1 MAIGRISGSVLKS
14 NLTRNGVDLAFETNL
29 LYLDVTNNRVGIGT
43 SEPNTTLHI
52 VGNTTITGDLSVSGN
67 IVFEAGSINSLDTG
81 AISIND
87 NTIAGS
93 RSNEDIVIQAA
104 GTGRIVLKNTLVANT
119 IESDDSTAIQINDGV
134 NISGTLNAKTLI
146 TNTIGS
152 EDSSAIQ
159 INDAVNVSGAAT
171 INNTLAV
178 TSTSRFTGDATFLG
192 SITGDTNSPVTIA
205 PDGTGDVHLNTDS
218 VRIGDN
224 NSDATIATRGTGDL
238 ILTTNEGSG
247 TEGTIR
253 LYDGANGNIELAP
266 NGTGDVYLTTDTV
279 RVGDSN
285 ANATITTNGTGDL
298 TLNTNSGSNSGSI
311 LINDGINGN
320 IEITPNG
327 TGSIV
332 LDGLYW
338 PQADGSA
345 NQVLTTN
352 GSGQLSFTSLSA
364 FTGITFV
371 GDDSTG
377 STINT
382 AETFKIAGTQNI
394 TTAVS
399 GDTLTIT
406 GPNLSSYLTNS
417 PITIVGDDST
427 GTTLNTG
434 ETIKVAGTQN
444 ITTAVSG
451 DTLTIT
457 GPNLTSF
464 ITASSA
470 DTLTNKT
477 FNANGTGNSITNIEV
492 ADFASGV
499 VDTDLSAVS
508 ASDDTVPSAK
518 AVKAYIDAQNTA
530 QSITFVGDDST
541 GTAVNSGETIK
552 IAGTQNI
559 TTAVS
564 GDTLTI
570 TGPSLT
576 GYAQKTDTAI
586 TIVGD
591 DSTGTAV
598 TVGETFK
605 IAGGSNITTA
615 VSGDTLTINGSNPAQ
630 GITFIGDDSTGT
642 AVADGGTL
650 QIVGAGSVDTSISGN
665 VLTIT
670 GTSSIDSLNTGGLLI
685 DDNKITGSRSNED
698 IEISTSGTGVIT
710 TNASIIPTT
719 DDAVDLGSLTK
730 RFRKG
735 YFGSGTVYIGDQTIS
750 SSKTGLIFSGRI
762 NTPSSMLDESAK
774 IISKIGIDTSEK
786 TIDRVSTSDIRSSL
800 YYQVY
805 RDEIRNEVIASKT
818 SIVHNGLEAFMS
830 VSAVVN
836 STSVLPHAGH
846 NTLSAR
852 VVGDDVLYK
861 VTGDSAI
868 NSIQCYR
875 LPLFDNTG
883 LKNNGRTSTLRYE
896 NLSTAE
902 TVIDTWSIG
911 EYRSAKYFVSVS
923 DEGAAISNDYLNAEI
938 SMVHNGTDA
947 YITTY
952 NIVSS
957 SNESFIIFTA
967 DINDGVARLR
977 ARSTGG
983 TLNLKLHK
991 LLLSDTE
998 STDETDYQKIVGTTT
1013 TSSAAATID
1022 SFHLTDTTAAFYTLS
1037 AHDTNNSQSS
1047 VSEVVVVHN
1056 GHDVS
1061 ITVGPQLSTDGTIH
1075 IEWSAYIRGNQ
1086 LFLQASGSEG
1096 EIKITGYRI
1105 SLYRP
1110 EAGNSNASLSAQGIT
1125 FVGDDSTGT
1134 RISDN
1139 ETVKIAG
1146 GTGITTSMTGDVLTI
1161 TATGEAT
1168 AQGLTFAGDDS
1179 SGTRISDGETVK
1191 IAGSGGITTAM
1202 SGDTLTITG
1211 PTAFT
1216 FSVAGDDST
1225 QRAISTGNTIK
1236 FVGSNGI
1243 STATDAE
1250 GNVTISGTTLVTLNI
1265 DGGATATVYD
1275 LAVLSLDG
1283 GSGSSTYGAGE
1294 TAVDGGGA

>member
-43 SEPNTTLHI
+43 SEPSTALHI

-159 INDAVNVSGAAT
+159 INDAVNVSGTLTAT
-171 INNTLAV
+171 GLV
-178 TSTSRFTGDATFLG
+178 
-192 SITGDTNSPVTIA
+192 
-205 PDGTGDVHLNTDS
+205 
-218 VRIGDN
+218 
-224 NSDATIATRGTGDL
+224 
-238 ILTTNEGSG
+238 
-247 TEGTIR
+247 
-253 LYDGANGNIELAP
+253 ANG
-266 NGTGDVYLTTDTV
+266 
-279 RVGDSN
+279 
-285 ANATITTNGTGDL
+285 ITYP
-298 TLNTNSGSNSGSI
+298 SS
-311 LINDGINGN
+311 
-320 IEITPNG
+320 
-327 TGSIV
+327 
-332 LDGLYW
+332 
-338 PQADGSA
+338 DGSA

-364 FTGITFV
+364 FTGIAFV

-605 IAGGSNITTA
+605 ILGGSNITTA

-698 IEISTSGTGVIT
+698 IEVSTSGTGVIT

-735 YFGSGTVYIGDQTIS
+735 YFGSGTIYIGDQTIS

-786 TIDRVSTSDIRSSL
+786 TIDVVPVADIRSAL

-805 RDEIRNEVIASKT
+805 RDEVNDEVTASKI
-818 SIVHNGLEAFMS
+818 SIVHDGLEAFMS
-830 VSAVVN
+830 ESAVI
-836 STSVLPHAGH
+836 STGTFVADEGH
-846 NTLSAR
+846 TSSAS
-852 VVGDDVLYK
+852 VVGDNLLYK
-861 VTGDSAI
+861 ITGDSSI
-868 NSIQCYR
+868 NSVQVYKI
-875 LPLFDNTG
+875 PLNDNTQ
-883 LKNNGRTSTLRYE
+883 LNSLGRTSTLQYE

-902 TVIDTWSIG
+902 TVIDTWSIS
-911 EYRSAKYFVSVS
+911 EYRSAKYFITAS
-923 DEGAAISNDYLNAEI
+923 DQGAGISNDYLNAEVC
-938 SMVHNGTDA
+938 MVHDNTDA
-947 YITTY
+947 YVTTY

-957 SNESFIIFTA
+957 SDESFITFTA
-967 DINDGVARLR
+967 DISDGIARLQ

-983 TLNLKLHK
+983 TLNLKIHK
-991 LLLSDTE
+991 LLLSDVESNDKTE
-998 STDETDYQKIVGTTT
+998 YQTIIGTVT
-1013 TSSAAATID
+1013 TSSAATTID
-1022 SFHLTDTTAAFYTLS
+1022 SFHITDTTAAFYTIS
-1037 AHDTNNSQSS
+1037 AHDNNNSQSS
-1047 VSEVVVVHN
+1047 ISEIFVVHN
-1056 GHDVS
+1056 DNNTVS
-1061 ITVGPQLSTDGTIH
+1061 ITTGPQLSTDGIIH
-1075 IEWSAYIRGNQ
+1075 LEWSAHIAGNQ
-1086 LFLQASGSEG
+1086 VFLQASGSESQ
-1096 EIKITGYRI
+1096 IKITGYRV

-1110 EAGNSNASLSAQGIT
+1110 AGGNSNASLSAQGIT
-1125 FVGDDSTGT
+1125 FVGDDSSGT

-1139 ETVKIAG
+1139 ETVKITG
-1146 GTGITTSMTGDVLTI
+1146 GTGITTSMSGDTLTI
-1161 TATGEAT
+1161 TATGDAT
-1168 AQGLTFAGDDS
+1168 AQGLTFVGDDS

-1191 IAGSGGITTAM
+1191 ITGSGGITTAM

-1243 STATDAE
+1243 TTTTDAQ
-1250 GNVTISGTTLVTLNI
+1250 GTVTISGTTLVTLNI

>member
-43 SEPNTTLHI
+43 SEPSTALHI

-159 INDAVNVSGAAT
+159 INDAVNVSGTLTAT
-171 INNTLAV
+171 GLV
-178 TSTSRFTGDATFLG
+178 
-192 SITGDTNSPVTIA
+192 
-205 PDGTGDVHLNTDS
+205 
-218 VRIGDN
+218 
-224 NSDATIATRGTGDL
+224 
-238 ILTTNEGSG
+238 
-247 TEGTIR
+247 
-253 LYDGANGNIELAP
+253 ANG
-266 NGTGDVYLTTDTV
+266 
-279 RVGDSN
+279 
-285 ANATITTNGTGDL
+285 ITYP
-298 TLNTNSGSNSGSI
+298 SS
-311 LINDGINGN
+311 
-320 IEITPNG
+320 
-327 TGSIV
+327 
-332 LDGLYW
+332 
-338 PQADGSA
+338 DGSA

-364 FTGITFV
+364 FTGIAFV

-605 IAGGSNITTA
+605 IVGGSNITTA

-650 QIVGAGSVDTSISGN
+650 QIVGAGSVDATISGN
-665 VLTIT
+665 VLTI
-670 GTSSIDSLNTGGLLI
+670 TSSIDSLNTGGLSI

-698 IEISTSGTGVIT
+698 IEVSTSGTGVIT

-735 YFGSGTVYIGDQTIS
+735 YFGSGTIYIGDQSIS

-786 TIDRVSTSDIRSSL
+786 TIDVVPVADTRSAL

-805 RDEIRNEVIASKT
+805 RDEVNDEVTASKI
-818 SIVHNGLEAFMS
+818 SIVHDGLEAFMS
-830 VSAVVN
+830 ESAVI
-836 STSVLPHAGH
+836 STGTFVADEGH
-846 NTLSAR
+846 TSSAS
-852 VVGDDVLYK
+852 VVGDNLLYK
-861 VTGDSAI
+861 ITGDSSI
-868 NSIQCYR
+868 NSVQVYKI
-875 LPLFDNTG
+875 PLNDNTQ
-883 LKNNGRTSTLRYE
+883 LNSLGRTSTLQYE

-902 TVIDTWSIG
+902 TVIDTWSIS
-911 EYRSAKYFVSVS
+911 EYRSAKYFITAS
-923 DEGAAISNDYLNAEI
+923 DQGAGISNDYLNAEVC
-938 SMVHNGTDA
+938 MVHDNTDA
-947 YITTY
+947 YVTTY

-957 SNESFIIFTA
+957 SDESFITFTA
-967 DINDGVARLR
+967 DISDGIARLQ

-983 TLNLKLHK
+983 TLNLKIHK
-991 LLLSDTE
+991 LLLSDVESNDKTE
-998 STDETDYQKIVGTTT
+998 YQTIIGTVT
-1013 TSSAAATID
+1013 TSSAATTID
-1022 SFHLTDTTAAFYTLS
+1022 SFHITDTTAAFYTIS
-1037 AHDTNNSQSS
+1037 AHDNNNSQSS
-1047 VSEVVVVHN
+1047 ISEIFVVHN
-1056 GHDVS
+1056 DNNTVS
-1061 ITVGPQLSTDGTIH
+1061 ITTGPQLSTDGIIH
-1075 IEWSAYIRGNQ
+1075 LEWSAHIAGNQ
-1086 LFLQASGSEG
+1086 VFLQASGSESQ
-1096 EIKITGYRI
+1096 IKITGYRV

-1110 EAGNSNASLSAQGIT
+1110 AGGNSNASLSAQGIT
-1125 FVGDDSTGT
+1125 FVGDDSSGT

-1139 ETVKIAG
+1139 ETVKITG
-1146 GTGITTSMTGDVLTI
+1146 GTGITTSMTGDTLTI

-1243 STATDAE
+1243 TTTTDAE
-1250 GNVTISGTTLVTLNI
+1250 GTITISGTTLVTLNI

-1275 LAVLSLDG
+1275 LTGLNLDG

-1294 TAVDGGGA
+1294 TSVNGSGA

>member
-43 SEPNTTLHI
+43 SEPNTALHV

-67 IVFEAGSINSLDTG
+67 IVFEAASINSLDTG
-81 AISIND
+81 AISIDD
-87 NTIAGS
+87 NTISGY
-93 RSNEDIVIQAA
+93 RSNEDIVISAA

-134 NISGTLNAKTLI
+134 NVSGTLNAKTLI
-146 TNTIGS
+146 TNTISS

-159 INDAVNVSGAAT
+159 INDGVN
-171 INNTLAV
+171 I
-178 TSTSRFTGDATFLG
+178 
-192 SITGDTNSPVTIA
+192 
-205 PDGTGDVHLNTDS
+205 
-218 VRIGDN
+218 
-224 NSDATIATRGTGDL
+224 
-238 ILTTNEGSG
+238 SG
-247 TEGTIR
+247 TLTANSG
-253 LYDGANGNIELAP
+253 LVANG
-266 NGTGDVYLTTDTV
+266 
-279 RVGDSN
+279 
-285 ANATITTNGTGDL
+285 ITYP
-298 TLNTNSGSNSGSI
+298 SS
-311 LINDGINGN
+311 
-320 IEITPNG
+320 
-327 TGSIV
+327 
-332 LDGLYW
+332 
-338 PQADGSA
+338 DGSA
-345 NQVLTTN
+345 NQVLTTD
-352 GSGQLSFTSLSA
+352 GAGVLSFTSLSS

-382 AETFKIAGTQNI
+382 AETFKITGTQNI

-406 GPNLSSYLTNS
+406 GPN
-417 PITIVGDDST
+417 
-427 GTTLNTG
+427 
-434 ETIKVAGTQN
+434 
-444 ITTAVSG
+444 
-451 DTLTIT
+451 
-457 GPNLTSF
+457 
-464 ITASSA
+464 
-470 DTLTNKT
+470 
-477 FNANGTGNSITNIEV
+477 
-492 ADFASGV
+492 
-499 VDTDLSAVS
+499 
-508 ASDDTVPSAK
+508 
-518 AVKAYIDAQNTA
+518 
-530 QSITFVGDDST
+530 
-541 GTAVNSGETIK
+541 
-552 IAGTQNI
+552 
-559 TTAVS
+559 
-564 GDTLTI
+564 
-570 TGPSLT
+570 LT

-605 IAGGSNITTA
+605 IVGGSNITTA

-650 QIVGAGSVDTSISGN
+650 QIVGAGSVDATISGN
-665 VLTIT
+665 VLTI
-670 GTSSIDSLNTGGLLI
+670 TSSIDSLNTGGLLI

-774 IISKIGIDTSEK
+774 IISKIGINTSEK
-786 TIDRVSTSDIRSSL
+786 TIDRVSTSAIRSSL

-805 RDEIRNEVIASKT
+805 RDEIRDEVIASKT
-818 SIVHNGLEAFMS
+818 SIVHDGLEAFMS

-836 STSVLPHAGH
+836 SSGVLPHVGH
-846 NTLSAR
+846 NTLSAT

-883 LKNNGRTSTLRYE
+883 SKNNGRTSTLRYE

-923 DEGAAISNDYLNAEI
+923 DEGAQISNDYLNAEI

-947 YITTY
+947 YVTTY

-957 SNESFIIFTA
+957 SNDSFIIFTA
-967 DINDGVARLR
+967 DVSDGVARLK

-998 STDETDYQKIVGTTT
+998 SADETDYQKIVGTTT

-1056 GHDVS
+1056 GYDAD
-1061 ITVGPQLSTDGTIH
+1061 IIVGPQLSTDGTIH
-1075 IEWSAYIRGNQ
+1075 IEWSAYIQGNQ

-1105 SLYRP
+1105 GLYRP

-1139 ETVKIAG
+1139 ETVKITG
-1146 GTGITTSMTGDVLTI
+1146 GTGITTSMIGDVLTI

-1225 QRAISTGNTIK
+1225 QRAVSTGNTIK

-1243 STATDAE
+1243 STATDAA

-1275 LAVLSLDG
+1275 LTGLNLDG

-1294 TAVDGGGA
+1294 TSVNGGGA

>member
-1 MAIGRISGSVLKS
+1 M
-14 NLTRNGVDLAFETNL
+14 
-29 LYLDVTNNRVGIGT
+29 
-43 SEPNTTLHI
+43 
-52 VGNTTITGDLSVSGN
+52 SGN
-67 IVFEAGSINSLDTG
+67 IVFEAASINSLDTG
-81 AISIND
+81 ALSIND
-87 NTIAGS
+87 NNITGS
-93 RSNEDIVIQAA
+93 RSNEDIVISAA
-104 GTGRIVLKNTLVANT
+104 GTGRIVLKNTLVANS
-119 IESDDSTAIQINDGV
+119 IESNDSTAIQINDGV

-146 TNTIGS
+146 TNTISS

-159 INDAVNVSGAAT
+159 INDAVNVSGTLTAT
-171 INNTLAV
+171 GLV
-178 TSTSRFTGDATFLG
+178 
-192 SITGDTNSPVTIA
+192 
-205 PDGTGDVHLNTDS
+205 
-218 VRIGDN
+218 
-224 NSDATIATRGTGDL
+224 
-238 ILTTNEGSG
+238 
-247 TEGTIR
+247 
-253 LYDGANGNIELAP
+253 ANG
-266 NGTGDVYLTTDTV
+266 
-279 RVGDSN
+279 
-285 ANATITTNGTGDL
+285 ITYP
-298 TLNTNSGSNSGSI
+298 SS
-311 LINDGINGN
+311 
-320 IEITPNG
+320 
-327 TGSIV
+327 
-332 LDGLYW
+332 
-338 PQADGSA
+338 DGSA

-352 GSGQLSFTSLSA
+352 GAGVLSFTSLSA

-382 AETFKIAGTQNI
+382 AETFKITGTQNI

-470 DTLTNKT
+470 NTLTNKT

-605 IAGGSNITTA
+605 ILGGSNITTA

-735 YFGSGTVYIGDQTIS
+735 YFGSGTVYIGNQTIS

-846 NTLSAR
+846 NTLSAT

-923 DEGAAISNDYLNAEI
+923 DERAAISNDYLNAEI

-983 TLNLKLHK
+983 ILNLKLHK

-1056 GHDVS
+1056 GYDVS
-1061 ITVGPQLSTDGTIH
+1061 IIVGPQLSTDGTIH
-1075 IEWSAYIRGNQ
+1075 IEWSAYIQGNQ

-1125 FVGDDSTGT
+1125 FVGDDSSGT

-1139 ETVKIAG
+1139 ETVKITG
-1146 GTGITTSMTGDVLTI
+1146 GTGITTSMSGDTLTI
-1161 TATGEAT
+1161 TATGNAT

-1243 STATDAE
+1243 TTTTDAE
-1250 GNVTISGTTLVTLNI
+1250 GTITISGTTLVTLNI

-1275 LAVLSLDG
+1275 LIGLNLDG

-1294 TAVDGGGA
+1294 TSVDGGGA

>member
-43 SEPNTTLHI
+43 SEPSTALHI

-159 INDAVNVSGAAT
+159 INDAVNVSGTLTAT
-171 INNTLAV
+171 GLV
-178 TSTSRFTGDATFLG
+178 
-192 SITGDTNSPVTIA
+192 
-205 PDGTGDVHLNTDS
+205 
-218 VRIGDN
+218 
-224 NSDATIATRGTGDL
+224 
-238 ILTTNEGSG
+238 
-247 TEGTIR
+247 
-253 LYDGANGNIELAP
+253 ANG
-266 NGTGDVYLTTDTV
+266 
-279 RVGDSN
+279 
-285 ANATITTNGTGDL
+285 ITYP
-298 TLNTNSGSNSGSI
+298 SS
-311 LINDGINGN
+311 
-320 IEITPNG
+320 
-327 TGSIV
+327 
-332 LDGLYW
+332 
-338 PQADGSA
+338 DGSA

-364 FTGITFV
+364 FTGIAFV

-605 IAGGSNITTA
+605 IVGGSNITTA

-670 GTSSIDSLNTGGLLI
+670 SSIDSLNTGGLLI

-698 IEISTSGTGVIT
+698 IEVSTSGTGVIT

-735 YFGSGTVYIGDQTIS
+735 YFGSGTIYIGDQSIS

-786 TIDRVSTSDIRSSL
+786 TIDVVPVADIRSAL

-805 RDEIRNEVIASKT
+805 RDEVNDEVTASKI
-818 SIVHNGLEAFMS
+818 SIVHDGLEAFMS
-830 VSAVVN
+830 ESAVI
-836 STSVLPHAGH
+836 STGTFVADEGH
-846 NTLSAR
+846 TSSAS
-852 VVGDDVLYK
+852 VVGDNLLYK
-861 VTGDSAI
+861 ITGDSSI
-868 NSIQCYR
+868 NSVQVYKI
-875 LPLFDNTG
+875 PLNDNTQ
-883 LKNNGRTSTLRYE
+883 LNSLGRTSTLQYE

-902 TVIDTWSIG
+902 TVIDTWSIS
-911 EYRSAKYFVSVS
+911 EYRSAKYFITAS
-923 DEGAAISNDYLNAEI
+923 DQGAGISNDYLNAEVC
-938 SMVHNGTDA
+938 MVHDNTDA
-947 YITTY
+947 YVTTY

-957 SNESFIIFTA
+957 SDESFITFTA
-967 DINDGVARLR
+967 DISDGIARLQ

-983 TLNLKLHK
+983 TLNLKIHK
-991 LLLSDTE
+991 LLLSDVESNDKTE
-998 STDETDYQKIVGTTT
+998 YQTIIGTVT
-1013 TSSAAATID
+1013 TSSAATTID
-1022 SFHLTDTTAAFYTLS
+1022 SFHITDTTAAFYTIS
-1037 AHDTNNSQSS
+1037 AHDNNNSQSS
-1047 VSEVVVVHN
+1047 ISEIFVVHN
-1056 GHDVS
+1056 DNNTVS
-1061 ITVGPQLSTDGTIH
+1061 ITTGPQLSTDGIIH
-1075 IEWSAYIRGNQ
+1075 LEWSAHIAGNQ
-1086 LFLQASGSEG
+1086 VFLQASGSESQ
-1096 EIKITGYRI
+1096 IKITGYRV

-1110 EAGNSNASLSAQGIT
+1110 AGGNSNASLSAQGIT
-1125 FVGDDSTGT
+1125 FVGDDSSGT

-1139 ETVKIAG
+1139 ETVKITG
-1146 GTGITTSMTGDVLTI
+1146 GTGITTSMTGDTLTI

-1243 STATDAE
+1243 TTTTDAE
-1250 GNVTISGTTLVTLNI
+1250 GTITISGTTLVTLNI

-1275 LAVLSLDG
+1275 LTGLNLDG

-1294 TAVDGGGA
+1294 TSVNGSGA